1 MKLKTCNRLKI
12 TLGPALLMSLA
23 VAVAAPASDLE
34 SRVFEYDLKNGLHI
48 IVYVDSSAPVATTSA
63 WYRVGSYDEPLG
75 STGLSHMLEHMT
87 FKHTDFYKPGQLDRI
102 IDSAGGN
109 NNGFTSTYFTA
120 YYEDFAKD
128 RYELAMK
135 IEAAR
140 MAKCVFPDSEFES
153 EHQVVSEERRLHD
166 NYPAGELWEQFGSTA
181 QLVNPERNPTIGW
194 SDDVRNFTVEAVR
207 AWYARH
213 YNPANAVLVVCGD
226 VHPEDV
232 KAKAE
237 KHFGRFKGTPVERR
251 DFYGV
256 EPKQNGERR
265 LTIRKR
271 VRVPSLI
278 IGYPVP
284 GIRDSA
290 WYAGEVAGA
299 ILGGGETS
307 RLYKKLVKE
316 LGLATSVWGGAGVS
330 RDPSL
335 FQVGVTPKAESLIP
349 RIEQV
354 VQAELDRAGTELA
367 SEREMQ
373 QVRNEVLAGQAFRRD
388 NMFGIAYWLAS
399 SHILFGTWRQV
410 TAYQEHIDHVTPE
423 QVRDYCATYL
433 KPDNRTTG
441 ILISAKESK

>member
-1 MKLKTCNRLKI
+1 MKQKTDPVRI
-12 TLGPALLMSLA
+12 PALALA
-23 VAVAAPASDLE
+23 LLVLLAAAFAAPASDIE
-34 SRVFEYDLKNGLHI
+34 SRVFEYDLANGLHI
-48 IVYVDSSAPVATTSA
+48 IVYVDSSAPVATTSV
-63 WYRVGSYDEPLG
+63 WYKVGSYDEPLG

-109 NNGFTSTYFTA
+109 NNGFTSTYYTA

-140 MAKCVFPDSEFES
+140 MGSCVFSDSEFAS
-153 EHQVVSEERRLHD
+153 EHQVVSEERRLRD
-166 NYPAGELWEQFGSTA
+166 NHPAGELWELFGATA

-194 SDDVRNFTVEAVR
+194 SDDVRNYTVQAVR
-207 AWYARH
+207 EWYARY

-226 VHPEDV
+226 VQPEDV
-232 KAKAE
+232 RARAQ
-237 KHFGRFKGTPVERR
+237 KHFGRLKGKPVERR
-251 DFYGV
+251 DFYDV

-265 LTIRKR
+265 ITIRRR
-271 VRVPSLI
+271 VRVPSLLV
-278 IGYPVP
+278 GYQVP

-307 RLYKKLVKE
+307 WLYKKLVKE
-316 LGLATSVWGGAGVS
+316 LGLATSVWGGSGVS

-354 VQAELDRAGTELA
+354 VQAELDRAGSELA
-367 SEREMQ
+367 SERELQ
-373 QVRNEVLAGQAFRRD
+373 QVRNQVLAGQAYRRD
-388 NMFGIAYWLAS
+388 NMFGMTYWLAS
-399 SHILFGTWRQV
+399 SYILFGTWRQV
-410 TAYQEHIDHVTPE
+410 IDYAEHINRVTPE
-423 QVRDYCATYL
+423 QVRDYCAAWL
-433 KPDNRTTG
+433 KTDNRTTG
-441 ILISAKESK
+441 ILVSSKEDK